1 MNKES
6 YFKPALVGGC
16 IAGFLSV
23 IPIVELACCL
33 WAIVGGVVAVYIL
46 TTSAAHPITYG
57 EGAIVGILAGLV
69 GAVISGVIDFLFS
82 IIGLGAGMVF
92 LERLADRIPQFE
104 EYIGMATIGMGIMIV
119 GFFLSI
125 IIFAI
130 FGTLGG
136 VIGTAIFAKKENEP
150 TTKA

>member
-1 MNKES
+1 LGGFNPSIGVKLMKQAS
-6 YFKPALVGGC
+6 YFKPALIGGC
-16 IAGFLSV
+16 IAGFLSA

-33 WAIVGGVVAVYIL
+33 
-46 TTSAAHPITYG
+46 
-57 EGAIVGILAGLV
+57 
-69 GAVISGVIDFLFS
+69 VISGVIDFLFS

-119 GFFLSI
+119 GFFLSF

-136 VIGTAIFAKKENEP
+136 VIGTAIFAKKEKEP